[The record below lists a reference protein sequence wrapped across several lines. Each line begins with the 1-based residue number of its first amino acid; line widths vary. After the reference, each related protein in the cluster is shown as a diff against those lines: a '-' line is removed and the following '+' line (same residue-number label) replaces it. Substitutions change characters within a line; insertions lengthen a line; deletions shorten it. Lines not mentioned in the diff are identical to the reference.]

1 MTQKH
6 KPSSIILSYVPDSQ
20 RLLIHVVET
29 RKASALTAEV
39 LEAPLLGRVRFQTGR
54 RIRPAARR
62 LAVERTRAF
71 FPELKTYMSVTQAPI
86 QREVI

>member
-39 LEAPLLGRVRFQTGR
+39 LEAPLLLEESDFKLDDEF
-54 RIRPAARR
+54 ARQLGVSLSNV
-62 LAVERTRAF
+62 LALSS
-71 FPELKTYMSVTQAPI
+71 PELKTYMSVTQAPI
-86 QREVI
+86 QREK

>member
-29 RKASALTAEV
+29 RRASALTAEV
-39 LEAPLLGRVRFQTGR
+39 LEAPLLLEESDFKLDDEF
-54 RIRPAARR
+54 ARQLGVSLLNV
-62 LAVERTRAF
+62 LALSS
-71 FPELKTYMSVTQAPI
+71 PELKTYMSVTQAPI
-86 QREVI
+86 QREK